1 MKKIIASL
9 FLVLLSVFLTS
20 CNTFYDFDD
29 PYYSLPEASTE
40 MLEISLYT
48 PEQLA
53 QRANELAQINK
64 QKYPEYTLDIGDEF
78 EIRVYNQPDLHATTA
93 VTPDGCISTVFVD
106 KLSVVGKTIP
116 ETTTMMEDIL
126 KQYIINPKV
135 TMIPLDLKSQKA
147 SIAGAVVHPGVYPV
161 SKNTRLSEIF
171 AMAGGG
177 ATRWINGKQLD
188 CADFTFS
195 YLVRDGKQLPVN
207 FSLAIEYGD
216 PDNNIFILKGDYI
229 YIAIRSEKMV
239 NITGEVASPQFQMWN
254 SGMGLLQAITNAG
267 GLREQNNGYAVIIRG
282 GMENP
287 QFFKADINKIFDG
300 RKLDVPLHPGDTVY
314 IPKDG
319 LSVWNTYI
327 AKLMPT
333 ASFINML
340 ISPYH
345 WYKEITR

>member
-1 MKKIIASL
+1 MKRILSS
-9 FLVLLSVFLTS
+9 FLLLLVAALLTS

-40 MLEISLYT
+40 MIEVSLYT

-116 ETTTMMEDIL
+116 ETTAMIEDVL

-135 TMIPLDLKSQKA
+135 SMIPLELKSQRA
-147 SIAGAVVHPGVYPV
+147 TIAGAVRIPGMYPV

-177 ATRWINGKQLD
+177 ATRYINGKQLD

-195 YLVRDGKQLPVN
+195 YFIRDGKQLPID

-216 PDNNIFILKGDYI
+216 LDNNIFVLKGDYI
-229 YIAIRSEKMV
+229 YIAIRTEKMV
-239 NITGEVASPQFQMWN
+239 NITGEVVNPQFQMWN

-267 GLREQNNGYAVIIRG
+267 GLKDQCNSYAVIIRG

-314 IPKDG
+314 VPKDS

-327 AKLMPT
+327 SKLMPT

-340 ISPYH
+340 ISPYY
-345 WYKEITR
+345 WYKDITR